1 MANRVELSNG
11 WVVGTGN
18 MCERFMTFKYI
29 HPSSATAS
37 DTAGTNGL
45 LGSYAITGIRI
56 MKGAFPTNVNDL
68 NASYRN
74 TDMLI
79 NFVANANHFSP
90 SQYTV
95 NPVVISSVFVSAIAT
110 GTATWFII
118 YTNCPTYYSGDII
131 SSAAWGE
138 IGILGS
144 DEDLEMAD
152 VNIVAGASYKING
165 MKLNLPTMWEY

>member
-18 MCERFMTFKYI
+18 MCDRLMSRNENIPGYD
-29 HPSSATAS
+29 SSILIGS
-37 DTAGTNGL
+37 AGVLNTYTNT
-45 LGSYAITGIRI
+45 SIRI
-56 MKGAFPTNVNDL
+56 MKGAFPTNVNDF
-68 NASYRN
+68 NYTYRN

-110 GTATWFII
+110 GTATWFMIFTGC
-118 YTNCPTYYSGDII
+118 YTGYINNVTSQAG
-131 SSAAWGE
+131 WGE

-144 DEDLEMAD
+144 GEDLEMVD
-152 VNIVAGASYKING
+152 VNIIQGSTYKING
-165 MKLNLPTMWEY
+165 MKISFPTMWEY

>member
-18 MCERFMTFKYI
+18 MCDRLMSRNENIPGYD
-29 HPSSATAS
+29 SSILIGS
-37 DTAGTNGL
+37 AGVLNTYTNT
-45 LGSYAITGIRI
+45 SIRI
-56 MKGAFPTNVNDL
+56 MKGAFPTNVNDF
-68 NASYRN
+68 NYTYRN

-110 GTATWFII
+110 G
-118 YTNCPTYYSGDII
+118 
-131 SSAAWGE
+131 WGE

-144 DEDLEMAD
+144 GEDLEMVD
-152 VNIVAGASYKING
+152 VNIIQGSTYKING
-165 MKLNLPTMWEY
+165 MKISFPTMWEY